1 MAQKVTQY
9 QAALQLAQGAPQ
21 LYNLPYLHR
30 QMLDVLGIK
39 NANKLVKLPEDQK
52 PEDPITENQN
62 ILMMK
67 PVKAFLY
74 QDHQAHIAVHQA
86 AMQDPKIM
94 KLVGQ
99 NPNAQAM
106 QSAMQSHINEHI
118 AYEYRKQMEEQ
129 MGIELPFHPDED
141 DADERAIPADMEVHI
156 SQMAAKASQ
165 VLLQRD
171 KTEMAAQQAQQAAQD
186 PIVQMQMQELQ
197 IKKQEAD
204 IKAKK
209 LMADASAKADQLDLE
224 KQRIASQ
231 ERIAGMQIGA
241 KAQNDKMQL
250 TTNTR
255 MDGIKV
261 AADMSKSREQLKA
274 QAMQAMQQR
283 FAQQQAQSKK
293 PQKGNK

>member
-1 MAQKVTQY
+1 
-9 QAALQLAQGAPQ
+9 
-21 LYNLPYLHR
+21 
-30 QMLDVLGIK
+30 MLDVLGIK

-52 PEDPITENQN
+52 PEDPISENQN

-94 KLVGQ
+94 QLVGQ

-106 QSAMQSHINEHI
+106 QAAMQAHINEHI
-118 AYEYRKQMEEQ
+118 AYEYRKQMEEE
-129 MGIELPFHPDED
+129 MGMQLPFHPDED
-141 DADERAIPADMEVHI
+141 DADQRAIPADMEVRI
-156 SQMAAKASQ
+156 SQLAAQASQ

-171 KTEMAAQQAQQAAQD
+171 KTEMAAKQAQQAAQD

-204 IKAKK
+204 LKAKK
-209 LMADASAKADQLDLE
+209 LVADSAAKADQLRIE
-224 KQRIASQ
+224 EQRIASQ

-241 KAQNDKMQL
+241 KAQNDKMQ
-250 TTNTR
+250 TAVKTNVEG
-255 MDGIKV
+255 MKMGID
-261 AADMSKSREQLKA
+261 AAKHREQIKA
-274 QAMQAMQQR
+274 QSMQMMQQK
-283 FAQQQAQSKK
+283 FAQSGK
-293 PQKGNK
+293 PQKDKK